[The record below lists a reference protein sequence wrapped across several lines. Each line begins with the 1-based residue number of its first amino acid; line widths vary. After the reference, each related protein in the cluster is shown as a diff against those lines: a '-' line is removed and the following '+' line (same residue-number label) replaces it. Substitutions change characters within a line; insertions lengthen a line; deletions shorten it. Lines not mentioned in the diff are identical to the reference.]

1 MGGRGKMAGGA
12 RASACER
19 SSTDDKIIASLRSPL
34 KITINNNQHSMVAV
48 IGRGGTRWVAFLRRA
63 RERGERV
70 DDNDG

>member
-1 MGGRGKMAGGA
+1 MGGSGKMAGGA

-19 SSTDDKIIASLRSPL
+19 SSTDDKIIVLLCSPL